1 MRRAAL
7 VAVAAAFVAAAPAGA
22 GVGQASFAMNP
33 ERYDPNLS
41 VTRSYFV
48 AQAKPGT
55 TFTNGVRIVNRGGTS
70 GTAMLYAVDATTGQT
85 SGAVYLDRGKPRHD
99 VGSWVTLGAQSVTL
113 GPGQSRVVRFTVH
126 VPAGAHPGDHLGG
139 IVAENAALT
148 QASGSGALRIRVKHL
163 TIVAVLA
170 QIPGPAAALV
180 RPTRV
185 YAGGEHGYQYVYIHL
200 ANGGAVATK
209 PTGRLLISTPDGKE
223 VAARDLALD
232 TFLPGTAIDYP
243 VLLPK
248 TALAPGRYHATVD
261 LTWSAAP
268 IGYRQTTGASQSSS
282 TGFEFTVT
290 EAQHQ
295 AVFKGVAPLPGE
307 KKQPSA
313 KQGGTSITLLLTVGI
328 GAAVLAAALVL
339 VFFGFRRWSA
349 R

>member
-1 MRRAAL
+1 MTRAALIAVAAAL
-7 VAVAAAFVAAAPAGA
+7 VASAPAVA
-22 GVGQASFAMNP
+22 GTGQASFAMSP

-41 VTRSYFV
+41 ATRSYFV
-48 AQAKPGT
+48 VQGKPGA
-55 TFTNGVRIVNRGGTS
+55 TFTNSVRVVNRGGS
-70 GTAMLYAVDATTGQT
+70 AGTAMVYPVDATTGQT
-85 SGAVYLDRGKPRHD
+85 SGAVYLDRGKPRRD

-113 GPGQSRVVRFTVH
+113 KPGESRIVPFTVH
-126 VPAGAHPGDHLGG
+126 VPAGARPGDHLGG

-148 QASGSGALRIRVKHL
+148 QASGGGALRIRVRHL

-170 QIPGPAAALV
+170 QIPGPATALV

-185 YAGGEHGYQYVYIHL
+185 YAGGEHGYQYVYVHL

-209 PTGRLLISTPDGKE
+209 PTGRLLISTPDGKA
-223 VAARDLALD
+223 VGSRDLALD

-248 TALAPGRYHATVD
+248 TALQPGRYHATVD

-268 IGYRQTTGASQSSS
+268 LGYRQAAGASQSSS
-282 TGFEFTVT
+282 TGFDFTVT
-290 EAQHQ
+290 AAQHQ

-313 KQGGTSITLLLTVGI
+313 KQGGTSITLLLTVGF
-328 GAAVLAAALVL
+328 GAAVLVAALGLVL
-339 VFFGFRRWSA
+339 FGFRRWSA